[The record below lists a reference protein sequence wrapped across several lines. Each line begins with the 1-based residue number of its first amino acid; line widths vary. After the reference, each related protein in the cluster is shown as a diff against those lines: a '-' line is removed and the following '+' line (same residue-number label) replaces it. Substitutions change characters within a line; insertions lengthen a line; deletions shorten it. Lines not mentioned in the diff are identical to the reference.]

1 MILAAIYRATL
12 LLTLVL
18 ATASAFA
25 PAPPVFVV
33 RTQKHT
39 TQMNLL
45 GTKSKGG
52 AKSHEEDIEL
62 TILEIMKY
70 ASKIDKDYCVD
81 DDESAAVRTISNKPE
96 VVTAKSGENPLKK
109 VRSLGNKIRGKLGKS
124 KRNQA

>member
-1 MILAAIYRATL
+1 
-12 LLTLVL
+12 
-18 ATASAFA
+18 
-25 PAPPVFVV
+25 
-33 RTQKHT
+33 
-39 TQMNLL
+39 MNLL

-81 DDESAAVRTISNKPE
+81 DDESAAVGTIANKPE